1 MSRIC
6 RLQIVKPYLNMRKRM
21 KRTNITSDEI
31 SKNETFK
38 IYDGSGLS
46 TTTSDP
52 IANKDNSQSSNTN
65 SQNIPNVVKSISDN
79 TESNISDS
87 DYRIK
92 TYVI

>member
-1 MSRIC
+1 
-6 RLQIVKPYLNMRKRM
+6 MRKRM

-38 IYDGSGLS
+38 ICDGSGLS

>member
-46 TTTSDP
+46 TNTSDP